1 MIQQFSFIL
10 LAILLCCGREDT
22 KAQSTGNYADTLI
35 NIGTITV
42 SNPFFIRDV
51 RNYIAS
57 TSPHKVDSS
66 SLSNWYNNY
75 LDKLFLTNCAKDS
88 GFLKRADVEEAAIG
102 FENYVLIQKGSP
114 FYTAN
119 ISSKVIVSPHAV
131 EDAYKKMSTI
141 TNFSFIRFSDNE
153 TYLNA
158 LKGRKPSDAVFKEYK
173 SANND
178 SIKYGQS
185 ELIWPSLEFWHLQ
198 YQIASLKVGEIS
210 GSVNARNDEFSDAIY
225 LIRVDSIRQ
234 IASKPF
240 NLEKQRLEMTLNKI
254 KEDSLYDRYE
264 KTILHK
270 AKIQFNKNN
279 LNDSLIQ
286 RFINHCTNPNDQYF
300 KPYLKVELMKYSL
313 NGIQVIV
320 KVIDFLKYYRN
331 LPVRLNLRTRGEI
344 NNFLYYFVLSSY
356 MVRDASMANFDK
368 EVRYLALKKDLRNK
382 FALQKFED
390 ELFNKV
396 RVSNKECLDFYHNH
410 LQDYNSNT
418 RTKVTFLSFNSENDA
433 ISVKMILGNI
443 DSTLFEEK
451 VKNKTLSPNIVSIY
465 SNEVI
470 SHSDSLKYPAGIITQ
485 VFEAKNGSFCGPFK
499 LNNQTVLI
507 YKKNA
512 CGNRLKTF
520 KESEEQI
527 YSSLREQKYTEVKNS
542 LLKQAHEKYP
552 LHRVPTFNW
561 VKNVVQ

>member
-10 LAILLCCGREDT
+10 LVILLCCGREDT
-22 KAQSTGNYADTLI
+22 KAQNTGNYADTLI
-35 NIGTITV
+35 HIGTITV

-51 RNYIAS
+51 RNYITS
-57 TSPHKVDSS
+57 TSLHKVDSS

-88 GFLKRADVEEAAIG
+88 GFLKREDVEEAAVG

-119 ISSKVIVSPHAV
+119 ITSKVIVSPHEV
-131 EDAYKKMSTI
+131 EYASKKMSSI

-153 TYLNA
+153 TYLNV
-158 LKGRKPSDAVFKEYK
+158 LNGRKPSDAVFKEFI

-178 SIKYGQS
+178 SVKYGHG

-210 GSVNARNDEFSDAIY
+210 GPVNARNDEFSEAIY
-225 LIRVDSIRQ
+225 LIRVDSMQ
-234 IASKPF
+234 QNAVKPF
-240 NLEKQRLEMTLNKI
+240 NLEKQRIEMTLNKI

-270 AKIQFNKNN
+270 ANIQFNKNN

-320 KVIDFLKYYRN
+320 NVIDFLKYYRN
-331 LPVRLNLRTRGEI
+331 LPVRLNLKTRGEI
-344 NNFLYYFVLSSY
+344 TNFLYYFVLSSY

-368 EVRYLALKKDLRNK
+368 EVRYVALKKDLRNK

-396 RVSNKECLDFYHNH
+396 KVSDIECLDYYRKH

-418 RTKVTFLSFNSENDA
+418 STKVTFLSFDTENNA
-433 ISVKMILGNI
+433 ISAKMILGNI

-451 VKNKTLSPNIVSIY
+451 VKNTTLFPNIVSIY
-465 SNEVI
+465 SNELI
-470 SHSDSLKYPAGIITQ
+470 NHSDSLKYPAGIITQ

-499 LNNQTVLI
+499 LNNRIVMI

-512 CGNRLKTF
+512 FGNRLKTF
-520 KESEEQI
+520 KESKEQI
-527 YSSLREQKYTEVKNS
+527 YSYLREQKYMEVKIS
-542 LLKQAHEKYP
+542 LLKQAHQKYP
-552 LHRVPTFNW
+552 LYRVPAFNW
-561 VKNVVQ
+561 VKNLLQ